1 SPRFRLLEEF
11 AARAT
16 GQSAPRKPA
25 AASHAEG
32 RPFFDGVQMLDAAR
46 LLRRLTLSLGA
57 RLPTAGEKARVE
69 ADGDRALPAILDALM
84 EEEAFYDRLAEAFND
99 IFLTPGISD
108 NAETVLS
115 YEHFEKTRLWYQK
128 WEFKDIEGEKE
139 RERAGWELARQY
151 REAIEGEPMAMVK
164 YIVRENHPFTEI
176 IDADYI
182 MVTPFS
188 ARGYGVFDEVRD
200 RFKNPDDYLEYVPVK
215 LKALKGRSRATDQES
230 ATGFY
235 PHAGLLS
242 TFQYLMRYPTTETNR
257 NRLRVRM
264 YFQHFLGIDVMQIA
278 PRVNDAAAITA
289 KYEVPTMQAADC
301 VVCHKLIDPV
311 AGLFQDYYAVDA
323 KGVYQRR
330 KDGWFTDMFPPGFEG
345 EALPDP
351 ERWRAP
357 MAGRTHRQGPALC
370 RRDGRAR
377 LVSPRLPPPA
387 APAGGHRGTALRRP
401 PARLPRAARRHR
413 AHRPRFRGGGIQLQG
428 RRQGLGALALLP
440 RGWIGGGGRSG
451 AARGARRPR
460 RGAAAHPGA
469 TRTQDRRDLW
479 QGLGAAARS
488 IQNPLRRHRYQRSHR
503 APRRTKRRDGRDPAH
518 DGQ

>member
-1 SPRFRLLEEF
+1 MATRRRRSPKTKWHSPRWREDRGGRLVSRLLLKALGKLDHGGEDVLEPGSPRFRLLEEF

-16 GQSAPRKPA
+16 GQSATRKPA

-264 YFQHFLGIDVMQIA
+264 CISSTSSGS
-278 PRVNDAAAITA
+278 TS
-289 KYEVPTMQAADC
+289 
-301 VVCHKLIDPV
+301 
-311 AGLFQDYYAVDA
+311 
-323 KGVYQRR
+323 
-330 KDGWFTDMFPPGFEG
+330 
-345 EALPDP
+345 
-351 ERWRAP
+351 
-357 MAGRTHRQGPALC
+357 C
-370 RRDGRAR
+370 R
-377 LVSPRLPPPA
+377 S
-387 APAGGHRGTALRRP
+387 
-401 PARLPRAARRHR
+401 
-413 AHRPRFRGGGIQLQG
+413 
-428 RRQGLGALALLP
+428 
-440 RGWIGGGGRSG
+440 
-451 AARGARRPR
+451 R
-460 RGAAAHPGA
+460 RG
-469 TRTQDRRDLW
+469 
-479 QGLGAAARS
+479 
-488 IQNPLRRHRYQRSHR
+488 
-503 APRRTKRRDGRDPAH
+503 
-518 DGQ
+518 